1 MAHLELIPKE
11 NVSSFRKLAIGS
23 WKTAYDPTVYGTM
36 TVRMDKALAYIEA
49 FRQQTGMRLTVTHL
63 VAKAMAEALRRCP
76 DANAILR
83 FNRIYLRKRITIS
96 TLVVQTDGGKVD
108 LTSAKID
115 DADKKSLREIA
126 AELEEAVQR
135 VRQRKDEVLE
145 KGKGTIPRCPT
156 RFLNL
161 FTWLISFF
169 MYTLNWDMTRA
180 GMPRDAFGSAIIT
193 NVGSLGLDTAY
204 VPLVPYTRVPIFI
217 APGAIKDAPVVENG
231 KVVPGKVMNV
241 NASFDH
247 RFIDGF
253 HASILANTFREM
265 LENPFEHFDK
275 LDEVAPV
282 GAGGRQ
288 AAGVGRGVA
297 TPTTP
302 RRCAS
307 RARAGGPPSRAGGAP
322 ARGWAGAWRRAP

>member
-1 MAHLELIPKE
+1 MLEGSSRLVLEDHRVMAHLELIPKD
-11 NVSSFRKLAIGS
+11 NISSFRKLAIGS

-36 TVRMDKALAYIEA
+36 TVRMDKAVAYIEA
-49 FRQQTGMRLTVTHL
+49 FRQKTGIRLTVTHL
-63 VAKAMAEALRRCP
+63 LARAMAEALRRCP

-115 DADKKSLREIA
+115 DAEQKSLRQIA
-126 AELEEAVQR
+126 AEMEAAVQK
-135 VRQRKDEVLE
+135 VRQRKDEMLE
-145 KGKGTIPRCPT
+145 KGKGTIHKMPYA
-156 RFLNL
+156 FLNF
-161 FTWLISFF
+161 FTWLISFL
-169 MYTLNWDMTRA
+169 MYTLNLDMTWA

-217 APGAIKDAPVVENG
+217 APGAIKDAPVVEDG
-231 KVVPGKVMNV
+231 KVVAGKIMNV

-253 HASILANTFREM
+253 HAGILATTLREM

-275 LDEVAPV
+275 LDDVAPV
-282 GAGGRQ
+282 IPAE
-288 AAGVGRGVA
+288 APPPVSAVG
-297 TPTTP
+297 
-302 RRCAS
+302 
-307 RARAGGPPSRAGGAP
+307 
-322 ARGWAGAWRRAP
+322 

>member
-36 TVRMDKALAYIEA
+36 TLRMDKALAYIEE
-49 FRQQTGMRLTVTHL
+49 FRQKTGIRLTVTHL
-63 VAKAMAEALRRCP
+63 LAKAMAEALRRCP

-83 FNRIYLRKRITIS
+83 YNRIYLRKRITIS

-115 DADKKSLREIA
+115 DAEQKSLREIA
-126 AELEEAVQR
+126 AELEAAVQK
-135 VRQRKDEVLE
+135 VRQRKDEMLE
-145 KGKGTIPRCPT
+145 KGKGTIHKMPYA
-156 RFLNL
+156 FLNF

-169 MYTLNWDMTRA
+169 MYTLNWDMTWA

-231 KVVPGKVMNV
+231 KVVPGKLMNV

-275 LDEVAPV
+275 LDEVAPALPADV
-282 GAGGRQ
+282 KPPVS
-288 AAGVGRGVA
+288 AAG
-297 TPTTP
+297 
-302 RRCAS
+302 
-307 RARAGGPPSRAGGAP
+307 
-322 ARGWAGAWRRAP
+322 

>member
-36 TVRMDKALAYIEA
+36 TLRMDKALAYIEA
-49 FRQQTGMRLTVTHL
+49 FRQKTGIRLTVTHL
-63 VAKAMAEALRRCP
+63 LAKAMAEALRRCP

-83 FNRIYLRKRITIS
+83 FNKIYLRKRVTVS

-115 DADKKSLREIA
+115 DAEQKTLREIS
-126 AELEEAVQR
+126 AELEAAVQK
-135 VRQRKDEVLE
+135 VRQRRDEALE
-145 KGKGTIPRCPT
+145 KSKGTIQKLPYM
-156 RFLNL
+156 FLNF
-161 FTWLISFF
+161 FTWLISFL
-169 MYTLNWDMTRA
+169 MYTLNLDMTWA

-217 APGAIKDAPVVENG
+217 APGAIKDAAVVEDG
-231 KVVPGKVMNV
+231 KVVPGKIMNV

-253 HASILANTFREM
+253 HAGILATTLREM

-275 LDEVAPV
+275 LDDVAPV
-282 GAGGRQ
+282 LP
-288 AAGVGRGVA
+288 AAEVKAAV
-297 TPTTP
+297 
-302 RRCAS
+302 
-307 RARAGGPPSRAGGAP
+307 
-322 ARGWAGAWRRAP
+322 

>member
-36 TVRMDKALAYIEA
+36 TLRMDKALAYIEA
-49 FRQQTGMRLTVTHL
+49 FRQKTGIRLTVTHL
-63 VAKAMAEALRRCP
+63 LAKAMAEALRRCP

-115 DADKKSLREIA
+115 DAEQKSLREIA
-126 AELEEAVQR
+126 AELEAAVQK
-135 VRQRKDEVLE
+135 VRQRKDEMLE
-145 KGKGTIPRCPT
+145 KGKGTIHKMPYA
-156 RFLNL
+156 FLNF

-169 MYTLNWDMTRA
+169 MYTLNWDMTWA

-231 KVVPGKVMNV
+231 KVVPGKLMNV

-275 LDEVAPV
+275 LDDVAPV
-282 GAGGRQ
+282 LPADEKPPVS
-288 AAGVGRGVA
+288 AAG
-297 TPTTP
+297 
-302 RRCAS
+302 
-307 RARAGGPPSRAGGAP
+307 
-322 ARGWAGAWRRAP
+322 